1 MNFSKEELQFNFVKK
16 VWKNLTL
23 EDFQEMRAN
32 QKRLRAERDK
42 LKEKVNELLRWKMY
56 VKRKHCVSF
65 EFPRHN

>member
-1 MNFSKEELQFNFVKK
+1 MNFSKEELKFNFVKK

-42 LKEKVNELLRWKMY
+42 LKEKVNEL
-56 VKRKHCVSF
+56 RKKY
-65 EFPRHN
+65 RILIKYI